1 MKEWLEVIRD
11 TDFFNLLALN
21 IDKVS
26 TNVAFDFETLTG
38 NINVQYNEVRPI
50 KKSSMPNPPN
60 YIAMSDVHSHVGENS
75 TPDNL
80 IPHVAEPAAAQRAGN
95 VAFIWGDYNHAS
107 KSLSPYREDGF
118 PAVVLATGLAKYY
131 QHGVMTRKGQ
141 HPAIKAE
148 RLAALWF
155 DKDPDECYRNNGPA
169 SISFEC
175 YKEFWVDGEF
185 KGQRWA
191 DYTLDWKHRKLNKTG
206 GVQLLY
212 NFLEDLKGTT
222 NLFSDV
228 YFDNETDELCY
239 MTDFA

>member
-1 MKEWLEVIRD
+1 MKEWLEIIRE

-21 IDKVS
+21 TEDIRIS
-26 TNVAFDFETLTG
+26 TAFDFETITG

-50 KKSSMPNPPN
+50 KKAPMSNPPN
-60 YIAMSDVHSHVGENS
+60 FIAVSDVHSHVTEQS
-75 TPDNL
+75 TPNNL
-80 IPHVAEPAAAQRAGN
+80 IPHAAEPAPAQRAGN
-95 VAFIWGDYNHAS
+95 VAFIWGDCLNG
-107 KSLSPYREDGF
+107 SLRPYREDGF

-131 QHGVMTRKGQ
+131 THGLMTRKGQ

-175 YKEFWVDGEF
+175 YKEFWIDGEF

-191 DYTLDWKHRKLNKTG
+191 DYTLDWKHRKRDIAGGHGLLN
-206 GVQLLY
+206 

-222 NLFSDV
+222 NMFSDV
-228 YFDNETDELCY
+228 YFPHEADELCY

>member
-21 IDKVS
+21 IETVS
-26 TNVAFDFETLTG
+26 TNVDFDFNTITG

-50 KKSSMPNPPN
+50 KIASMPNPPN
-60 YIAMSDVHSHVGENS
+60 YIAMSDVHSHVGKNS
-75 TPDNL
+75 SPDNL
-80 IPHVAEPAAAQRAGN
+80 IPHAAEPAAAQRAGN
-95 VAFIWGDYNHAS
+95 VAFIWGDYDHKA
-107 KSLSPYREDGF
+107 KSLRPRREDGF
-118 PAVVLATGLAKYY
+118 PAVILATGLAKYY
-131 QHGVMTRKGQ
+131 THGLMTRKGQ

-155 DKDPDECYRNNGPA
+155 DKDYDECYRNNGPA

-175 YKEFWVDGEF
+175 YKEFWIDGEF
-185 KGQRWA
+185 KGQRWVES
-191 DYTLDWKHRKLNKTG
+191 TLDWKHRKRDQAGGRRLLN
-206 GVQLLY
+206 

-222 NLFSDV
+222 NMFSDT
-228 YFDNETDELCY
+228 YFPNDVDELCY

>member
-1 MKEWLEVIRD
+1 MKEWLEIIRE

-21 IDKVS
+21 TEDIS
-26 TNVAFDFETLTG
+26 TSVDFDFETITG

-50 KKSSMPNPPN
+50 KKAPMPKPPN
-60 YIAMSDVHSHVGENS
+60 FIAVSDVHSHVTQQS
-75 TPDNL
+75 TPNKL
-80 IPHVAEPAAAQRAGN
+80 VPHAVEPAPAQRAGN
-95 VAFIWGDYNHAS
+95 VAFIWGDCLNG
-107 KSLSPYREDGF
+107 SLRPYREDGF

-131 QHGVMTRKGQ
+131 QYGIMTRKGQ

-175 YKEFWVDGEF
+175 YKEFWIDGEF

-191 DYTLDWKHRKLNKTG
+191 DYTLDWKHRILSTPADEDTLG
-206 GVQLLY
+206 
-212 NFLEDLKGTT
+212 NFLGDLKGTT
-222 NLFSDV
+222 NMFSDV
-228 YFDNETDELCY
+228 YFPNEVDELCY

>member
-1 MKEWLEVIRD
+1 MKEWLEIIRE

-21 IDKVS
+21 TEDISIS
-26 TNVAFDFETLTG
+26 TAFDFETITG
-38 NINVQYNEVRPI
+38 NINVQYNEVRSI
-50 KKSSMPNPPN
+50 KKAPMPNPPN
-60 YIAMSDVHSHVGENS
+60 FIAVSDVHSHVTEQS
-75 TPDNL
+75 TPNNL

-95 VAFIWGDYNHAS
+95 IAFIWGDCLNG
-107 KSLSPYREDGF
+107 SLRPYREDGF

-131 QHGVMTRKGQ
+131 TYGLMTRKGQ

-175 YKEFWVDGEF
+175 YKEFWIDGEF

-191 DYTLDWKHRKLNKTG
+191 DYTLDWKHRILSTPADEDTLG
-206 GVQLLY
+206 

-222 NLFSDV
+222 NMFSDV
-228 YFDNETDELCY
+228 YFPNEVDELCY

>member
-1 MKEWLEVIRD
+1 MKEWLEIIRE

-21 IDKVS
+21 TKDIS
-26 TNVAFDFETLTG
+26 TNVDFDFETITG

-50 KKSSMPNPPN
+50 VNAPMPNPPN
-60 YIAMSDVHSHVGENS
+60 FIAVSDVQSHVTEQSEPNK
-75 TPDNL
+75 L
-80 IPHVAEPAAAQRAGN
+80 IPHAADPAPAQRAGN
-95 VAFIWGDYNHAS
+95 VAFIWGDRING
-107 KSLSPYREDGF
+107 SLRPYREDGF
-118 PAVVLATGLAKYY
+118 PAVVLATGLTKYY
-131 QHGVMTRKGQ
+131 QYGIMTRKGQ

-175 YKEFWVDGEF
+175 YKEFWTDGEF

-191 DYTLDWKHRKLNKTG
+191 DYTLDWKHRILSTPADEDT
-206 GVQLLY
+206 LS

-222 NLFSDV
+222 NMFSDV
-228 YFDNETDELCY
+228 YFPNEVDELCY

>member
-1 MKEWLEVIRD
+1 MKEWLEVIRE

-21 IDKVS
+21 TEDIS
-26 TNVAFDFETLTG
+26 TDISFDFETITG
-38 NINVQYNEVRPI
+38 NINVQYNEVRAI
-50 KKSSMPNPPN
+50 TDSSIPNPPSFV
-60 YIAMSDVHSHVGENS
+60 AVSDVHSHVTQES
-75 TPDNL
+75 TPHHL
-80 IPHVAEPAAAQRAGN
+80 IPHAADPAPAQRAGN
-95 VAFIWGDYNHAS
+95 IAFIWGDRAGG
-107 KSLSPYREDGF
+107 SLRPYREDGF
-118 PAVVLATGLAKYY
+118 PAVVLAVGLAKYY
-131 QHGVMTRKGQ
+131 QYGNLTRKGQ

-175 YKEFWVDGEF
+175 YKEYWTDGEF

-191 DYTLDWKHRKLNKTG
+191 DYKLDWKHRILSAPDDEDTLG
-206 GVQLLY
+206 M
-212 NFLEDLKGTT
+212 FLEDVRGTT